1 MTGAPVASSSAGP
14 GLSVLPSRYVA
25 VKKTMKTSQ
34 GTEFNVAQLLKEPIG
49 GRRSF
54 EVEIPM
60 DFEEEELSQS
70 DSLTG
75 TVNMLRTNRGVL
87 LEAVLDGAVNVP
99 CSRCLVNVH
108 CPVSLEIIEEFQP
121 TVDVVR
127 GTFVAVEEE
136 DAALL
141 INEHHILDI
150 GEVVRQALLLEVPL
164 QALCREECA
173 GLCPTCGQDLNL
185 GPCDCSRETTDPRW
199 DALAALLAEDGL

>member
-1 MTGAPVASSSAGP
+1 MTYASVASFSAGE
-14 GLSVLPSRYVA
+14 GLSVLPATCVC
-25 VKKTMKTSQ
+25 VKKTMKTSH
-34 GTEFNVAQLLKEPIG
+34 GTEFNVAQLLKEPVG

-54 EVEIPM
+54 EMEIPM
-60 DFEEEELSQS
+60 DFEEEELNQS
-70 DSLTG
+70 DPLTG

-87 LEAVLDGAVNVP
+87 LEAALDGTVTVQ
-99 CSRCLVNVH
+99 CSRCLTDVV
-108 CPVSLEIIEEFQP
+108 CPVSLEIVEEFQP

-127 GTFVAVEEE
+127 GTFVAVDEE

-150 GEVVRQALLLEVPL
+150 AEVVRQALLLEVPL

-173 GLCPTCGQDLNL
+173 GLCPICGQDLNV

-199 DALAALLAEDGL
+199 DALAALLKEAE